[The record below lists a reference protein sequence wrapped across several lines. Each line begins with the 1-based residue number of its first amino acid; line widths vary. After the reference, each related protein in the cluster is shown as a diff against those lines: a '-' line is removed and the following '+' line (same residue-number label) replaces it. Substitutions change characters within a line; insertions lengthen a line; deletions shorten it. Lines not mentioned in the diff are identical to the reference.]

1 MSLGKCNRL
10 LLLSESKYAWWLNAK
25 STELSD
31 GVLNVTMCNTGFP
44 GGSVV
49 MNPPANAGDVG
60 LIPKLG
66 RYSGEGSGNP
76 LQYSC
81 LKNSIDTGD
90 WCTTDHGVTKS
101 QPQLSK

>member
-44 GGSVV
+44 GGTVV

-90 WCTTDHGVTKS
+90 WCTTAHGVTKS